1 MRAWAF
7 AAALLIV
14 SSLPTM
20 ALSEADLVKRYCKG
34 MITEFTNPDG
44 TRTDC
49 ISDTH
54 AIEVDFSEKWAE
66 SIGQALH
73 YSLWTREFSRHPDD
87 FARWHYQVKTPRRA
101 GIILICRENRRT
113 ETCANHVVRPK
124 RIAEEY
130 GIPLT
135 IWDCNPDTDMALDEC
150 LRLDI
155 DPELRPHK
163 PTNLSGQARLEQDL
177 ENRRCPAR
185 SNCFYLDAAA

>member
-1 MRAWAF
+1 MRLCAF
-7 AAALLIV
+7 AVATWIA
-14 SSLPTM
+14 SSLPAM
-20 ALSEADLVKRYCKG
+20 AISESDIVRRYCKG
-34 MITEFTNPDG
+34 MITEFTNPDR

-66 SIGQALH
+66 AIGQALH
-73 YSLWTREFSRHPDD
+73 YSLWTRDFSDYPDD

-101 GIILICRENRRT
+101 GIIFVCRDNRGTEIC
-113 ETCANHVVRPK
+113 ADHVVRPK
-124 RIAEEY
+124 RIAEEF

-155 DPELRPHK
+155 DPEP
-163 PTNLSGQARLEQDL
+163 
-177 ENRRCPAR
+177 RR
-185 SNCFYLDAAA
+185 